1 MEHFDVNASILRN
14 GVLGSFV
21 IVDINLGA
29 SSSDSFAI
37 SKSSAPPPRVKLI
50 LDVSGSMMESMNYV
64 KTTAL
69 AAVDAL
75 ANGSKL
81 SVISF
86 DTCAKIIIDSVI
98 LTDDNRVDVKKTISA
113 GIINC
118 NGGTNLE
125 EPLTFCFIDES
136 SNILLMTD
144 GLANHGLLQTSKD
157 LIGLSRSYPNYQSC
171 IVNTMGIQQSADIV
185 LNAELLKQL
194 AIDTNGTFRIVPDAE
209 SLQCFVGDVLAGY
222 YLRKYDRVNIE
233 VMSSNGFKGKVIANP
248 LNGFVIRSD
257 RPTRAVF
264 EISPSAIAP
273 FTVTV
278 NAMPAYS
285 FCGLE
290 TQTFKRDSILTDD
303 YLVSIIGCV
312 AANAMDQG
320 IISQAIINEVF
331 QIANKHQKLM
341 PLAYALKHF
350 KHYPL
355 HESADTVH
363 MSQQVYNFASL
374 GGAEADVS
382 PAVMELRAA
391 SASLAS
397 QQNT

>member
-1 MEHFDVNASILRN
+1 M
-14 GVLGSFV
+14 
-21 IVDINLGA
+21 
-29 SSSDSFAI
+29 
-37 SKSSAPPPRVKLI
+37 
-50 LDVSGSMMESMNYV
+50 
-64 KTTAL
+64 
-69 AAVDAL
+69 
-75 ANGSKL
+75 
-81 SVISF
+81 
-86 DTCAKIIIDSVI
+86 
-98 LTDDNRVDVKKTISA
+98 
-113 GIINC
+113 
-118 NGGTNLE
+118 
-125 EPLTFCFIDES
+125 DES

-157 LIGLSRSYPNYQSC
+157 LIGLSRSDPNYQSC
-171 IVNTMGIQQSADIV
+171 IINTMGIQQSADIV

-264 EISPSAIAP
+264 EISPSAIPP

-290 TQTFKRDSILTDD
+290 TQTFKRESVLTDD

-320 IISQAIINEVF
+320 MISQAIINEVF

-391 SASLAS
+391 SATLRCPPARCISRTAEVFTLCARAS
-397 QQNT
+397 STVISPRARHGPLLGDQPPRLSAVSAIMSCDPMPASKAARKRKGLKALPGWRRACVARLKGLLR